1 MTNEE
6 LISLVKKNPIG
17 VTCGVVA
24 IGLIA
29 ALYFRSGGI
38 PEAEAELAQRQAEA
52 DKYAANITYSVSLK
66 EQHDALVDA
75 TREIDARLVRAS
87 QLGINNQYFFK
98 LESDTGVKMIDFRQ
112 GQIAAVRGPKG
123 AYSPVPFS
131 VSVQGE
137 MAQVVQYL
145 NLLESGAHYCRVL
158 TASLTPVGATR
169 PGFLSMSLNLEL
181 LGLP

>member
-1 MTNEE
+1 MTNQDLLA
-6 LISLVKKNPIG
+6 LIKKNPIS
-17 VTCGVVA
+17 VACGAVA
-24 IGLIA
+24 IGLAVAI
-29 ALYFRSGGI
+29 YFRSGGI
-38 PEAEAELAQRQAEA
+38 PAAEADLAQRMAEA

-75 TREIDARLVRAS
+75 GKEIDSRLIRAS

-137 MAQVVQYL
+137 MKQVVHYL
-145 NLLESGAHYCRVL
+145 NLIESGAHYCRVIS
-158 TASLTPVGATR
+158 ASLTPVGVAR
-169 PGFLSMSLNLEL
+169 PGLLSMSLNLEL

>member
-1 MTNEE
+1 MTNEN
-6 LISLVKKNPIG
+6 LLAVIKKNPIG
-17 VTCGVVA
+17 VACGALAIGLVVA
-24 IGLIA
+24 I
-29 ALYFRSGGI
+29 YFRSGGI
-38 PEAEAELAQRQAEA
+38 PEAEAELAQRLAEA

-75 TREIDARLVRAS
+75 VKEIDVRLVRAS

-131 VSVQGE
+131 VSVQGD
-137 MAQVVQYL
+137 MVQVVNYL
-145 NLLESGAHYCRVL
+145 NLIESGTHYCRVIS
-158 TASLTPVGATR
+158 ASLTPVGATR